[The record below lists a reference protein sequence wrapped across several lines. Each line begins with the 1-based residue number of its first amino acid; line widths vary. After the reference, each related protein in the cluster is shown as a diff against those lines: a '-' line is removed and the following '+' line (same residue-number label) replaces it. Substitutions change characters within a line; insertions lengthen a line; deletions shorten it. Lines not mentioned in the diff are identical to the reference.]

1 MLISENESP
10 RQKKRKGRN
19 SSFSVIHFPLP
30 PLIKLS
36 SHLVRSSRIQFQIK
50 PRFHQGSPLFHWF
63 LSFHPCHVSNRSAFY
78 PPSPSRGPLLFRFQA
93 LSRIQPAGDK
103 ELESSDRRAICHS
116 VACVPAV
123 IHPLSFLPFSIFVPC
138 FFQSRLF
145 SFCLALAFPPFH
157 TAAICST
164 TTSIGRHL
172 CCSLVVC
179 LSHAFRRISLCFL
192 SVSSSSNFSFSIVS
206 SSLYCLLSVLYNQLA
221 LSSSV
226 RWVSLTR
233 VVFLSLSNTPV
244 LPLVFLLAE

>member
-1 MLISENESP
+1 M
-10 RQKKRKGRN
+10 
-19 SSFSVIHFPLP
+19 FPT
-30 PLIKLS
+30 
-36 SHLVRSSRIQFQIK
+36 V
-50 PRFHQGSPLFHWF
+50 
-63 LSFHPCHVSNRSAFY
+63 
-78 PPSPSRGPLLFRFQA
+78 PPSILLLLREAPLLFRFQA
-93 LSRIQPAGDK
+93 LGRIQSAGDK

-116 VACVPAV
+116 VTCIPAV
-123 IHPLSFLPFSIFVPC
+123 IHPPSFLPFSIFVPC

-164 TTSIGRHL
+164 TTSMGRHL

-226 RWVSLTR
+226 RWVSLAR